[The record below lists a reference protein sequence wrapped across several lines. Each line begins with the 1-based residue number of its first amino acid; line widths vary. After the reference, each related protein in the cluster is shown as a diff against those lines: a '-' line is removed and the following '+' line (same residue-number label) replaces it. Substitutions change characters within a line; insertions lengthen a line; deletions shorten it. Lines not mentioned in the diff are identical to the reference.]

1 MSRVYVHM
9 PPPFAVYVRTCF
21 VCVSVKL
28 RQCVARLVRRAAK
41 TRRLRSCKDCAI
53 VRENWLEDL
62 NHPRILAS

>member
-9 PPPFAVYVRTCF
+9 PVPFAVYVRTCF

-53 VRENWLEDL
+53 VREN
-62 NHPRILAS
+62 